1 MSWRPLKALIGR
13 EMAKL
18 FRQRGR
24 LLSAMVRPL
33 IWLLI
38 IGSGVGTMLGE
49 GDGSHY
55 TTFLAPGIIAMT
67 LLFGAL
73 MASLTLVYDK
83 EFGIMRMLM
92 IAPFPHYQIVLG
104 KLIAATL
111 AGLVQGA
118 LLIAML
124 LLLGY
129 LEIST
134 ALLAAL
140 IPMVLTAL
148 ACAALGVLIAVFA
161 KALDNF
167 AVIMNF
173 VIFPVFFLSGALY
186 PIDPL
191 PPLLQAIATAN
202 PFSYGVDLLK
212 HALQKNAPPPFR
224 PDFTLLMDI
233 AVLTIFTLV
242 ATGIACLRFSLESV
256 HEPLTHRLTKHS

>member
-1 MSWRPLKALIGR
+1 MGWRPLKALIGR

-33 IWLLI
+33 IWLLV
-38 IGSGVGTMLGE
+38 IGSGIGSMLGE
-49 GDGSHY
+49 QGDSGY
-55 TTFLAPGIIAMT
+55 REFLAPGIIAMT
-67 LLFGAL
+67 LLFGSL

-83 EFGIMRMLM
+83 ELGIMRMLM
-92 IAPFPHYQIVLG
+92 IAPFPHYQIIIG
-104 KLIAATL
+104 KLIAGTFASL
-111 AGLVQGA
+111 AQGA
-118 LLIAML
+118 LLIALL

-129 LEIST
+129 LKLS
-134 ALLAAL
+134 AVLLALFAA
-140 IPMVLTAL
+140 MALTAL

-186 PIDPL
+186 PVDPL
-191 PPLLQAIATAN
+191 PPGLRAIATAN

-212 HALQKNAPPPFR
+212 HALQRNAPHPFG
-224 PDFTLLMDI
+224 PDFTLATDL
-233 AVLTIFTLV
+233 AVLVTFTLAAV
-242 ATGIACLRFSLESV
+242 AIACLRFSLEVV
-256 HEPLTHRLTKHS
+256 HAPLIHRLTKRS